1 MERNWAGN
9 VSYEPGSVVRPT
21 SVEELG
27 RVIAS
32 ASADR
37 RAVRALGSRHS
48 FNRIAYAETVID
60 TSGLPERFE
69 ILEDRTAVTVNGSM
83 TYGRLVELLEPHG
96 LAVHNLASLPH
107 ISIAGAIT
115 TGTHGS
121 GSGNG
126 NLATSVAALSI
137 MTADGSIW
145 SVSRG
150 DIDFAGAV
158 VSLGALGVMTSVT
171 LDVLPA
177 FDVAQ
182 QVFIGAPLT
191 EAVDRFEEIF
201 SSGYSVSVF
210 THWRGS
216 ADQIWVKYR
225 AGDTSGAVPGQAAT
239 KRLHPIID
247 LDAEACTEQLGIA
260 GSWADRLPHFRMDF
274 TPSSGEE
281 IQSEFFV
288 DLADG
293 PAAIQALDHLGA
305 ELGDAMMVSELR
317 TIAADDLWLSQSY
330 GRPSL
335 AFHFTWQPDQAVADA
350 AARAVGAALAE
361 LSPRPHWGKV
371 FDPAQ
376 FDLTKF
382 DRLADFL
389 ALVDRLD
396 PNGTFSNQWFTDV
409 FGSYR

>member
-9 VSYEPGSVVRPT
+9 VTYEPGSVARPT
-21 SVEELG
+21 SIAELA
-27 RVIAS
+27 RLVAS
-32 ASADR
+32 ATA
-37 RAVRALGSRHS
+37 AGTTVRALGSRHS
-48 FNRIAYAETVID
+48 FNRIAHAETVID
-60 TSGLPERFE
+60 TTGLPERFE
-69 ILEDRTAVTVNGSM
+69 VSQDRTAVTVNASM
-83 TYGRLVELLEPHG
+83 TYGRLVELLAPHD

-121 GSGNG
+121 GTGNG
-126 NLATSVAALSI
+126 NLATSVSGLSI
-137 MTADGSIW
+137 MLGDGSIW
-145 SVSRG
+145 PVARG
-150 DIDFAGAV
+150 DGDFAGAV

-171 LDVLPA
+171 LDVLPS
-177 FDVAQ
+177 FEVAQ
-182 QVFIGAPLT
+182 LVYTGSSLA

-201 SSGYSVSVF
+201 SAGYSVSVF
-210 THWRGS
+210 THWQGM

-225 AGDTSGAVPGQAAT
+225 SGGTPSGLPGVLAT

-247 LDAEACTEQLGIA
+247 LDAEACTEQLGIT

-293 PAAIQALDHLGA
+293 PAAIRALDRVGDKLA
-305 ELGDAMMVSELR
+305 DAMMISELR

-335 AFHFTWQPDQAVADA
+335 AFHFTWQPDQAVADG
-350 AARAVGAALAE
+350 AARIVADALAD

-376 FDLTKF
+376 FDLSQF
-382 DRLADFL
+382 DRLDDFL
-389 ALVDRLD
+389 ALVDRTD
-396 PNGTFSNQWFTDV
+396 PAGTFSNPWFTEV
-409 FGSYR
+409 FARYR